1 MRIYNAEG
9 MIVGRLAT
17 MVAKDALM
25 GEEVRVINA
34 DKALISGAK
43 ENTLAREKQRR
54 LRKGYP
60 LKAQTISRLPDR
72 HVRRTIRGML
82 PWKFT
87 RGREAYKRVLCY
99 VGVPAELEGKTTVPT
114 PKAHSSKL
122 PTLKYITI
130 GEMCKR
136 LGGKQ

>member
-9 MIVGRLAT
+9 MIIGRLAT
-17 MVAKDALM
+17 LVAKDALL
-25 GEEVRVINA
+25 GEEVRIINCE
-34 DKALISGAK
+34 KALISGAK

-60 LKAQTISRLPDR
+60 LKAQTISRLADR
-72 HVRRTIRGML
+72 HVRRTVRGML

-99 VGVPAELEGKTTVPT
+99 IGVPAEFEGKTTIPT
-114 PKAHSSKL
+114 PKASSDKL

-136 LGGKQ
+136 LGAKQ